1 MDFRSQISNFKFQI
15 SEFRFRISEF
25 RFQISDF
32 RFRNSEFGFR
42 ILVRMVFSR
51 FRNRLRPEARSG
63 FRQAS
68 RHSAQ
73 NQHQHENAPGLAGSR
88 TSPAKGH
95 DHSKPGRGRPCESN
109 MAIPFQD
116 VAGNFP
122 AGISSGS
129 RRAGGAK
136 RRSGGIPSRRGRYG
150 AHCRGSQKNRR
161 REEDAVCHPL
171 SIRIRRQ

>member
-1 MDFRSQISNFKFQI
+1 MIKGLGNFKFQI
-15 SEFRFRISEF
+15 SPWISDLK
-25 RFQISDF
+25 FQIS
-32 RFRNSEFGFR
+32 NFR
-42 ILVRMVFSR
+42 IQNSNFGLRISVRMG
-51 FRNRLRPEARSG
+51 LRR
-63 FRQAS
+63 AS

-116 VAGNFP
+116 VAGKVP

-150 AHCRGSQKNRR
+150 GHCPGSQKNRR